1 MTAGRLM
8 LVHAHPDDESSQ
20 TGATMA
26 YYAARGAQVTLV
38 TCTLGEEGEVVVEGL
53 AHLAAAQSDIL
64 GAHRLTELTA
74 AMAELG
80 VDDFVRL
87 GGDHRYR
94 DSGMVYS
101 EQGEVLPDPACGDH
115 TFWKADL
122 TEAAT
127 DLVELIRDRRPHVV
141 ITYDDY
147 GNYGHPDHIQAHR
160 VAMYATQ
167 LAASRSFRP
176 DLGPV
181 WQVDRVVWGSM
192 SATAMRAGLRA
203 ARESGNDEF
212 FAGLDPEGELPR
224 MITDDALIDCVV
236 DASAF
241 VEHKV
246 AALRAHA
253 SQVDVDSGFF
263 SWLNNQ
269 GQWGIEYYRL
279 GAGVPFPPEADDLFV
294 GLDLR

>member
-26 YYAARGAQVTLV
+26 HYAALGAQVTLV
-38 TCTLGEEGEVVVEGL
+38 TCTLGEEGEVLVKGL
-53 AHLAAAQSDIL
+53 SHLAAAESDAL

-80 VDDFVRL
+80 VTDFVRL

-94 DSGMVYS
+94 DSGMVYG
-101 EQGEVLPDPACGDH
+101 EDGEVLPDPACGDH

-122 TEAAT
+122 LEAAT
-127 DLVELIRDRRPHVV
+127 HLVELIRDRRPHV
-141 ITYDDY
+141 ITTYDDY
-147 GNYGHPDHIQAHR
+147 GSYGHPDHIQAHR
-160 VAMYATQ
+160 IAMYATQ
-167 LAASRSFRP
+167 LAAARSFRP
-176 DLGPV
+176 DLGPA

-192 SATAMRAGLRA
+192 PASAMRAGLRA
-203 ARESGNDEF
+203 AREAGNDEF
-212 FAGLDPEGELPR
+212 FSGLDPDGDLPR
-224 MITDDALIDCVV
+224 MVIDDALIDCTV
-236 DASAF
+236 DASPY
-241 VEHKV
+241 VGHKL

-253 SQVDVDSGFF
+253 SQVEVDSGFF
-263 SWLNNQ
+263 KWLIDHA
-269 GQWGIEYYRL
+269 QWGIEHYRL
-279 GAGVPFPPEADDLFV
+279 GAGVPFPDGADDLFA